1 MLVLILYFCFKFR
14 CCFWLKKMLILAKCA
29 WETKIILISTC
40 EFLVTRIIQYASR
53 LSSYLLQQGGA
64 SVDWVNRAKTL
75 DKQTS
80 TSRKC
85 KEFFKMRLINIGVL
99 VNQRLLELCTGL
111 QGAFLFKFSS
121 KRENLNWQRTWPAIH
136 STSISFIISLQTRR
150 FSFWPLLQKDSQTA
164 NNAH

>member
-1 MLVLILYFCFKFR
+1 
-14 CCFWLKKMLILAKCA
+14 MLILAKCVR
-29 WETKIILISTC
+29 ETKIILINTC
-40 EFLVTRIIQYASR
+40 EFLVIRIIQYASR

-85 KEFFKMRLINIGVL
+85 KEIFKMRLINIKAL
-99 VNQRLLELCTGL
+99 VNQRLVELCTGL

-121 KRENLNWQRTWPAIH
+121 KRENLNWQRTWAAIH
-136 STSISFIISLQTRR
+136 STSISFIISFKTRK

-164 NNAH
+164 NNVN